1 MSKNAVTGVNSK
13 PISDLITQL
22 LLIKNLP
29 THYKFVRKNQK
40 GQLLNRKT
48 KSSPFLYLMDL
59 VKNHPELKN
68 RIAIKEDREVTY
80 EEMIEESLK
89 LSQYLHNILKSEKGE
104 KISICASS
112 SIEGIEAFFAM
123 SSLGLVNARIF
134 NGSKKDKLNH
144 NLKDFNSKTIF
155 TDRNNIDE
163 LSLSLEDTNLENVI
177 LMDEVEKEKIMAFQQ
192 KNPNIRVVT
201 WNEIQNQTL
210 DSENVYLE
218 TVTPDDM
225 AAILY
230 TSGSSGEPKP
240 ISIPNRVYVNMPD
253 VVISTT
259 NMPICDNEKA
269 VGVVSHEYPYA
280 AINSTIMVLLMG
292 KTLIMP
298 KHTANN
304 EMDFDDLLSNHPEKI
319 QAIPNFYK
327 LLEVA
332 KESGKLKLED
342 ASFLSTV
349 VSGGETFLTEE
360 KIETIKFLNTLLAN
374 PLLIDGFGFGELGS
388 ATALKFGLSD
398 YFLLMNGIQA
408 KAVDPETG
416 EDLKPGKEGI
426 LCLSSPSIAAGYYHN
441 DEATQKSF
449 ITDENG
455 TKWFKSDTYGS
466 VHGLFN
472 RLIKLGGRIREYF
485 ITGDGNGNFVK
496 VYAGNVENV
505 ILSTGIVETSVVVPS
520 DAKGLP
526 TPIAYVSLHE
536 NCDLSD
542 DQVEMVIREACKSL
556 EIFAQPTE
564 IHIEPSIKRTN
575 AGKKDY
581 GYYRKLQTE
590 KGNSKTL

>member
-48 KSSPFLYLMDL
+48 KPSPFLYLMDL

-240 ISIPNRVYVNMPD
+240 ISITNRVYVNMPD
-253 VVISTT
+253 VVINTT

-520 DAKGLP
+520 DAKCLP

>member
-48 KSSPFLYLMDL
+48 KPSPFLYLMDL
-59 VKNHPELKN
+59 VKKHPELKN

>member
-48 KSSPFLYLMDL
+48 KPSPFLYLMDL

-455 TKWFKSDTYGS
+455 IKWFKSDTYGS

>member
-48 KSSPFLYLMDL
+48 KPSPFLYLMDL

-240 ISIPNRVYVNMPD
+240 ISITNRVYVNMPD

-520 DAKGLP
+520 DAKCLP

>member
-48 KSSPFLYLMDL
+48 KPSPFLYLMDL

-327 LLEVA
+327 LLEVS

>member
-48 KSSPFLYLMDL
+48 KPSPFLYLMDL

-240 ISIPNRVYVNMPD
+240 ISITNRVYVNMPD

>member
-48 KSSPFLYLMDL
+48 KPSPFLYLMDL